1 MKIRDSGMPE
11 ENVWNNFFNKPWI
24 LSRLLLTSGCKDV
37 VEFGCGYGTFTIPAA
52 RIIKG
57 NVFAID
63 IEREMLDSTKESAL
77 QFGITNIKCILRDFV
92 KDGTGLPSNSV
103 DYAMVFNILHYK
115 QPVKLLEDAFQVVS
129 NSGLV
134 GIIHWN
140 YDPET
145 PRGPEMNIRPRPEQ
159 CRQWAE
165 QAGFKTTGD
174 GIIDL
179 PPYHYGMALKKNIA
193 PGIKSEISE

>member
-1 MKIRDSGMPE
+1 MKIRDSRLPE
-11 ENVWNNFFNKPWI
+11 ENVWNSFFNESSI

-52 RIIKG
+52 RIIKV

-63 IEREMLDSTKESAL
+63 IEQEMLDSTKESAL
-77 QFGITNIKCILRDFV
+77 QFGITNIKCILREFV
-92 KDGTGLPSNSV
+92 KDGTRLPGSSV

-115 QPVKLLEDAFQVVS
+115 QPVKLLEDAFRVLS
-129 NSGLV
+129 NGGLV

-145 PRGPEMNIRPRPEQ
+145 PRGPQQSLRWERREGSGWSRKASNLRVSAECCATGVATP
-159 CRQWAE
+159 CRA
-165 QAGFKTTGD
+165 F
-174 GIIDL
+174 
-179 PPYHYGMALKKNIA
+179 
-193 PGIKSEISE
+193 S

>member
-1 MKIRDSGMPE
+1 MKIRDSRLPE
-11 ENVWNNFFNKPWI
+11 ANVWNSFFNESSI

-52 RIIKG
+52 RLITG

-63 IEREMLDSTKESAL
+63 IEQEMLDSTKESAL

-165 QAGFKTTGD
+165 QAGFKITGD

>member
-1 MKIRDSGMPE
+1 M
-11 ENVWNNFFNKPWI
+11 
-24 LSRLLLTSGCKDV
+24 
-37 VEFGCGYGTFTIPAA
+37 
-52 RIIKG
+52 
-57 NVFAID
+57 
-63 IEREMLDSTKESAL
+63 
-77 QFGITNIKCILRDFV
+77 
-92 KDGTGLPSNSV
+92 
-103 DYAMVFNILHYK
+103 
-115 QPVKLLEDAFQVVS
+115 S

-165 QAGFKTTGD
+165 QAGFKITGD

-193 PGIKSEISE
+193 PGIKSEISELSGFIYFNGGIIQAAICDISFLLTTGKIVSVNGKSKSESNRKVA